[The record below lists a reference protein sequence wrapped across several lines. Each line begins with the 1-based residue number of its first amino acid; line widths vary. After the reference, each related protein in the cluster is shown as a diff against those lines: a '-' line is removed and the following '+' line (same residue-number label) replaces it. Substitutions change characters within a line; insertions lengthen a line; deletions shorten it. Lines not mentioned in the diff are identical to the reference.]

1 MQKTIILIIATIVLY
16 SCKQDNIP
24 INEAEAQIGFKVPN
38 IAFKQLLNDTQVHSN
53 LYDYAEELIILDFW
67 ATWCSP
73 CIASF
78 PKMSALQ
85 ETFENKIKVI
95 AVTDES
101 TERIETFLKNKP
113 QQFTVAIDNDKTI
126 NSYFTHVYI
135 PHYVILDKNKVVK
148 AIVDGNFITEE
159 NIKKLISGVEVSFEE
174 KKENIRFD
182 PNKPLGT
189 IDKPIVYQSTL
200 LPYNPDLRGMSN
212 LGSPTTNRLFM
223 LNTTFT
229 SMLQRAYQ
237 YSYNRTKEK
246 LKYPEKHTF
255 KPENRYSYE
264 MIYPD
269 YLYEQ
274 RLELTKNEIKALSGL
289 SATIETQL
297 TDVYVLQK
305 IPNTKKIIPISSKQ
319 PDPNAFVRYGEGI
332 TLQGDPMERLRGY
345 YEEVIQFPVVDETGY
360 DNVYDIE
367 IKWFEENPKQS
378 FAELTKYGLELKK
391 AKRPI
396 DFLILSDY

>member
-1 MQKTIILIIATIVLY
+1 MQKTIILIFAIAVLCG
-16 SCKQDNIP
+16 CKQDRIP
-24 INEAEAQIGFKVPN
+24 INETEAQIGFKVPN
-38 IAFKQLLNDTQVHSN
+38 IAFKQLLNDTQIQSN
-53 LYDYAEELIILDFW
+53 LYDYTEELIILDFW
-67 ATWCSP
+67 ATWCGP
-73 CIASF
+73 CITSF

-85 ETFENKIKVI
+85 EAFGKQIKVI

-101 TERIETFLKNKP
+101 PERIEVFLKNKP
-113 QQFTVAIDNDKTI
+113 QQFTVAIDNDKSI
-126 NSYFTHVYI
+126 NAYFTHIYI

-148 AIVDGNFITEE
+148 AIVDGDYITKE
-159 NIKKLISGVEVSFEE
+159 NIAKFIAGEEVPFEE

-200 LPYNPDLRGMSN
+200 LPYNPDLQGMSN
-212 LGSPTTNRLFM
+212 LGSQTSNRLFM

-237 YSYNRTKEK
+237 YSYNRTKEH
-246 LKYPEKHTF
+246 LKHPEKYTF

-269 YLYEQ
+269 YLYER
-274 RLELTKNEIKALSGL
+274 RLELLKNEIKVLSGL

-305 IPNTKKIIPISSKQ
+305 IPNTKKIIPMSSKQ
-319 PDPNAFVRYGEGI
+319 PDPNGFVRYGEGI
-332 TLQGDPMERLRGY
+332 TLQGDPMERLRSY
-345 YEEVIQFPVVDETGY
+345 YEEVLQLPVVDETEY
-360 DNVYDIE
+360 DKVYDIE
-367 IKWFEENPKQS
+367 VKWFEENQKQGI
-378 FAELTKYGLELKK
+378 AELTKYGLELKK

-396 DFLILSDY
+396 DFLILSD

>member
-1 MQKTIILIIATIVLY
+1 MQKIIMLIIAIAVLY
-16 SCKQDNIP
+16 GCKQASIP
-24 INEAEAQIGFKVPN
+24 INETEAQIGFKVPN
-38 IAFKQLLNDTQVHSN
+38 IALKQLLNDSQKHSN
-53 LYDYAEELIILDFW
+53 LYEYTEDIIILDFW
-67 ATWCSP
+67 ATWCAP
-73 CIASF
+73 CITSF

-85 ETFENKIKVI
+85 ETFGKKIKVI

-101 TERIETFLKNKP
+101 PERIELFLKNKP
-113 QQFTVAIDNDKTI
+113 QQFTVAIDNDKSI
-126 NSYFTHVYI
+126 NAYFTHSYI

-148 AIVDGNFITEE
+148 AIVDGDYITKE
-159 NIKKLISGVEVSFEE
+159 NITKLIAGEQVPFKE

-189 IDKPIVYQSTL
+189 TDKPIVYQSTL
-200 LPYNPDLRGMSN
+200 LPYNSDLQGMSN
-212 LGSPTTNRLFM
+212 LGSKTSNRLFM

-229 SMLQRAYQ
+229 SMLQRVYQ
-237 YSYNRTKEK
+237 YSYNRTKEH
-246 LKYPEKHTF
+246 LKHPEKYTF

-269 YLYEQ
+269 YVYEQ
-274 RLELTKNEIKALSGL
+274 RLELAKNEIKALSGL

-305 IPNTKKIIPISSKQ
+305 IINTKKIIPISSKK

-332 TLQGDPMERLRGY
+332 TLQGDPMERLRDY
-345 YEEVIQFPVVDETGY
+345 YEEVLQLPVVDETGY
-360 DNVYDIE
+360 DKVYDIE
-367 IKWFEENPKQS
+367 VKWFEENQKQGL
-378 FAELTKYGLELKK
+378 AELTKYGLELKK

-396 DFLILSDY
+396 DFLIITD